1 MSHPYDAIIVGGGHN
16 GLVAACYLARAGKKV
31 LILEKNLHL
40 GGASVSQ
47 KLFPDFDARVS
58 RYAYL
63 ISLFPR
69 RIIDELELELRLL
82 PRRVASYTP
91 NLGAEAGLLLRNDDR
106 QWNQSEIG
114 RLGDGEWRGF
124 EQLMAKQQIVADL
137 VWESLLQPLKSRSE
151 WEAVFAS
158 AGHGS
163 LWREF
168 VEKPL
173 GELLETHLGDDL
185 LRGMVMTDAKI
196 CSYAGAHDPSLL
208 QNRTYLYHI
217 IGNASGQWLV
227 PQGGM
232 GRLIHQLANTARAAG
247 ATRILDAEVTDTEV
261 SDGRVRVA
269 YQSDGQAF
277 EVHAR
282 HLLWNASPPQQKS
295 RVPSDLDEGT
305 AFKINMLLKRLP
317 QPAEQRISPQDAFA
331 GTFHID
337 ERYSQLEAARK
348 SAQSGQIPDF
358 PAGEVYC
365 HTLTDP
371 SILSPELQKRGFH
384 TLTWFGLDLPYSLF
398 ENDNEAAK
406 AKVVENMLQGLNR
419 YLAEPLEDCLA
430 RDIEGLPCLEAKS
443 AVDLE
448 AELGLPRGNIFHRG
462 LTWFFAESA
471 DEVGTYGVETEHPNE
486 WICGS
491 SAKRGG
497 AVSGIPGRNAA
508 VAILAADS
516 S

>member
-1 MSHPYDAIIVGGGHN
+1 MSPEYDAVIVGGGHN

-31 LILEKNLHL
+31 LILEKNHHL

-47 KLFPDFDARVS
+47 KLFPDFDAYIS

-63 ISLFPR
+63 ISLFPK
-69 RIIDELELELRLL
+69 RIIDELELDLRLL

-91 NLGAEAGLLLRNDDR
+91 DLGADDGLLLRNGDE
-106 QWNQSEIG
+106 QWNQGEIG
-114 RLGDGEWRGF
+114 RLGLGEWRGY
-124 EQLMAKQQIVADL
+124 EQLMDKQQIFADL
-137 VWESLLQPLKSRSE
+137 VWDSVLQPLKSRSD
-151 WEAVFAS
+151 WEAKFESV
-158 AGHGS
+158 GHRF

-168 VEKPL
+168 VEQPL
-173 GELLETHLGDDL
+173 GELLEAHFDSDL

-196 CSYAGAHDPSLL
+196 CSYAGAHDASLL

-227 PQGGM
+227 PEGGM
-232 GRLIHQLANTARAAG
+232 GQLIHQLANTAQAAG
-247 ATRILDAEVTDTEV
+247 ATWELGAEVTDTEV
-261 SDGRVRVA
+261 NEGQVRVA

-282 HLLWNASPPQQKS
+282 HLLWNASPPHQKS
-295 RVPSDLDEGT
+295 RTPSDIDEGT
-305 AFKINMLLKRLP
+305 AFKINMLLERLP
-317 QPAEQRISPQDAFA
+317 RPAERRISAQDAFA

-348 SAQSGQIPDF
+348 SAQAVQIPDF

-371 SILSPELQKRGFH
+371 SILSPELQQKGYH
-384 TLTWFGLDLPYSLF
+384 TLTWFGLDLPYRLF
-398 ENDNEAAK
+398 ETDNEAAK
-406 AKVVENMLQGLNR
+406 ATVVQNMLNGLNR
-419 YLAEPLEDCLA
+419 YLSEPLEDCLA
-430 RDIEGLPCLEAKS
+430 TDREGQPCLEAKS

-448 AELGLPRGNIFHRG
+448 TELGLTRGNIFHKG
-462 LTWFFAESA
+462 LSWFFAESA

-491 SAKRGG
+491 FAKRGG

-508 VAILAADS
+508 IAILAAES
-516 S
+516 A